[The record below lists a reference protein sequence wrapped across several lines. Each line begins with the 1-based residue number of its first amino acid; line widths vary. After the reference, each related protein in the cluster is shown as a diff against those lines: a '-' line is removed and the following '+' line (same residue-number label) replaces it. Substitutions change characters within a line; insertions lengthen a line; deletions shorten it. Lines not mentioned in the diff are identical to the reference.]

1 MLEIEWFMWCK
12 RWYVTQMSARSS
24 SKRSS
29 RSGGKAAEP
38 EGPFTADQ
46 IEEFKEAFGIF
57 DKDGDGKVTLHE
69 MEMLVNAVGYQPQ
82 EGEVDEICTRLDQT
96 GTMKFTYDEFY
107 KVAEH
112 FHSQINMKEIITTC
126 WRVFFSDSKT
136 ARADGIRDLLMQQGQ
151 PLTEGEVKQLLWN
164 LDPDFPNVIDLA
176 SLTDLIVGTKDADD

>member
-1 MLEIEWFMWCK
+1 
-12 RWYVTQMSARSS
+12 MSARSS
-24 SKRSS
+24 NSARSKRSNRS
-29 RSGGKAAEP
+29 RTQALEP

-69 MEMLVNAVGYQPQ
+69 MEMLVNAVGYQPA

-112 FHSQINMKEIITTC
+112 FHSQINMKEIISTC

-136 ARADGIRDLLMQQGQ
+136 ARAEGIKDLLTQQGT

-164 LDPDFPNVIDLA
+164 LDPELPNVVDLA
-176 SLTDLIVGTKDADD
+176 SLTDLIVGQKEEE